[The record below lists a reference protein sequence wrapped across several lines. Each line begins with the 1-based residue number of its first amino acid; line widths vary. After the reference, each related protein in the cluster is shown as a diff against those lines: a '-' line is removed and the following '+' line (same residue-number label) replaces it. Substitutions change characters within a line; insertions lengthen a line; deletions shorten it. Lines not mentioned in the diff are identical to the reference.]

1 MLYPSSLES
10 KLGFDQIRELLFN
23 QCQGPA
29 GQFYVNKMRM
39 STKAELINKWLRQAD
54 EMMRM
59 LQAGDSLPEQYF
71 IDGQELLRPLEVEGV
86 MIDEEKLFTISRAL
100 ESCNGIFKT
109 LFAKEKISFPEMHE
123 LCEMYVIPT
132 QVHSRL
138 TATFGDDGQVKD
150 IASPELNRIRKELID
165 LKNKLRRQLE
175 NTIRQWTDKEMMPS
189 DMSLTVRNGRL
200 VIPLRAEFK
209 RQVQGFIHDE
219 TSNGNIVFIEPSHA
233 FENNNLLRELEF
245 AEQREVQ
252 RILSELVFFL
262 QTHLEDIKKAFL
274 MLGLVDFIR
283 AKARFALKIEAT
295 IPTFLSTQEL
305 RLLKARHPLLWLSHQ
320 KSKKPVIPLDI
331 TLHEDQRILVISG
344 PNAGGKSIC
353 LKTVGLLQVMV
364 QSGLPIPVAEGSQI
378 GLFQNLM
385 VNIGDEQSIENDLST
400 YSSHLAAMKVFLAQ
414 ANDETLF
421 LIDEFGSGTEPQM
434 GGAIAEAIL
443 EMLNNKKAFGVVT
456 THYTN
461 LKKQADKT
469 QGMVNGAMKY
479 DIANMEPLFELEIGQ
494 PGSSFALEI
503 AEKSG
508 LPRSVVNLAKN
519 KAGVKH
525 VQLEEMLRNL
535 ELEKKNTAEKLK
547 ELREREQWVNKL
559 TADLESQKQ
568 KLAQT
573 KDKLMTDARQEAK
586 KLLDEANAKIELTIR
601 AIKESQA
608 DKNVTR
614 KLREELTH
622 FKQEVEKQLE
632 PTKEVIAQVS
642 GELQVGDYVQI
653 AETESFGQ
661 VTELK
666 DKEATVNM
674 GNIRSTVK
682 KNRLIKISA
691 KDFKNITEGKGQR
704 KGNTLNISEKMMNF
718 QMSIDLRGKRA
729 NEALSEL
736 DQWLD
741 QALLVGADRLRIL
754 HGKGDGI
761 LRKIVRN
768 HLKGYKQVQEAVD
781 ENPDRGGDGVTL
793 VKLV

>member
-1 MLYPSSLES
+1 MLYPSSLET

-29 GQFYVNKMRM
+29 GQYYVNKMRV
-39 STKAELINKWLRQAD
+39 STRFDMVSKWLRQAD
-54 EMMRM
+54 EMMRL
-59 LQAGDSLPEQYF
+59 LQAGESLPEQHF
-71 IDGQELLRPLEVEGV
+71 ISGQDLLKPLEIQGALIEA
-86 MIDEEKLFTISRAL
+86 DKLFLLSKAL
-100 ESCNGIFKT
+100 ESCHQIFKT
-109 LFAKEKISFPEMHE
+109 LFAKDKDSFPEMHE
-123 LCEMYVIPT
+123 LCQLYVIPT

-138 TATFGDDGQVKD
+138 TSTFADDGEVKD
-150 IASPELNRIRKELID
+150 TASPELNRLRKEMID

-200 VIPLRAEFK
+200 VVPLRAEFK

-233 FENNNLLRELEF
+233 FENNNLIRELEF
-245 AEQREVQ
+245 AEQRELQ
-252 RILSELVFFL
+252 RILLELASFL
-262 QTHLEDIKKAFL
+262 QTHLEDIKRAFL
-274 MLGLVDFIR
+274 MLGLVDFVR
-283 AKARFALKIEAT
+283 AKARLAIKIHAT
-295 IPTFLSTQEL
+295 IPHLVAVPEL
-305 RLLKARHPLLWLSHQ
+305 NLLKARHPLLWLSHQ
-320 KSKKPVIPLDI
+320 KSKKPVVPLDVS
-331 TLHEDQRILVISG
+331 LREDQRILVISG

-353 LKTVGLLQVMV
+353 LKTVGLLQIMV
-364 QSGLPIPVAEGSQI
+364 QCGLPIPVAEGSTVGI
-378 GLFQNLM
+378 FRSLL

-414 ANDETLF
+414 ANAESLF
-421 LIDEFGSGTEPQM
+421 LIDEFGAGTEPQM

-461 LKKQADKT
+461 LKKQADKLP
-469 QGMVNGAMKY
+469 GMVNGAMKY
-479 DIANMEPLFELEIGQ
+479 DIVNMEPLYVLEMGQ

-503 AEKSG
+503 AEKTG
-508 LPRSVVNLAKN
+508 LPRAVVNLAKN

-535 ELEKKNTAEKLK
+535 EIEKKNTAEKLK

-573 KDKLMTDARQEAK
+573 KEKWLNEARVEAK
-586 KLLDEANAKIELTIR
+586 TLLDQANSKIEQTIR
-601 AIKESQA
+601 DIKESQA

-614 KLREELTH
+614 KLRGEVNQL
-622 FKQEVEKQLE
+622 KQEIEKQLE
-632 PTKEVIAQVS
+632 PEKEPVS
-642 GELQVGDYVQI
+642 VMAGELQVGDYVQI
-653 AETESFGQ
+653 ADTESFGQ
-661 VTELK
+661 VQELK
-666 DKEATVNM
+666 DKEAIVSI
-674 GNIRSTVK
+674 GEIRSTVK
-682 KNRLIKISA
+682 KNRLIKISS
-691 KDFKNITEGKGQR
+691 KDFKSRTSDKNSRTTQSM
-704 KGNTLNISEKMMNF
+704 NISERMMNF

-729 NEALSEL
+729 DEALNEL

-761 LRKIVRN
+761 LRKLVRS
-768 HLKGYKQVQEAVD
+768 HLKGFKQVKEIAD

-793 VKLV
+793 VKLT